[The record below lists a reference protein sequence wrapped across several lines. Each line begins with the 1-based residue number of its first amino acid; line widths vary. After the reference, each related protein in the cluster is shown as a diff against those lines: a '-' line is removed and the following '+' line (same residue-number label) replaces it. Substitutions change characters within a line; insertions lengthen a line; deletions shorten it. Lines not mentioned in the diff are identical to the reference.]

1 MSDFKNNIMKADKA
15 IQRLITRFSGNNAIT
30 PNDADRAALKSIV
43 SNYNEQQAQINYS
56 QEPFAKL
63 YIFLYHQLLIIRNI
77 EIADLKAAKILN
89 NVLEMPMFATLMN
102 LHEEINH
109 IKMDKIIQDKTEQDK
124 KNYFELSDM
133 TDQDYETYKK
143 ELVTPD
149 VVKIFEG
156 QVSYE
161 DVCTIIGNKVNQLL
175 EDYK

>member
-1 MSDFKNNIMKADKA
+1 MKADIA
-15 IQRLITRFSGNNAIT
+15 IQRLITRFSGGHAIT

-43 SNYNEQQAQINYS
+43 SNYNEQQAEINYS

-63 YIFLYHQLLIIRNI
+63 YIFLYHQLLMIRNI
-77 EIADLKAAKILN
+77 EIADLKAAKILTD
-89 NVLEMPMFATLMN
+89 VLELPKFAALMN

-109 IKMDKIIQDKTEQDK
+109 IRMDKVIQDKTAQDK
-124 KNYFELSDM
+124 INYFELSDM
-133 TDQDYETYKK
+133 TDEDYEIYKK

-149 VVKIFEG
+149 VTKIFEA

-161 DVCTIIGNKVNQLL
+161 DVCSIIGNKVNQLL

>member
-1 MSDFKNNIMKADKA
+1 MKADKA
-15 IQRLITRFSGNNAIT
+15 IQRLITRFSGGNAIT

-43 SNYNEQQAQINYS
+43 SNYNEQQAYINYS

-63 YIFLYHQLLIIRNI
+63 YIFLYHQLLRTRQLEDPNS
-77 EIADLKAAKILN
+77 KPAKILS
-89 NVLEMPMFATLMN
+89 NVLDLPKFEALMN
-102 LHEEINH
+102 LHEYINH
-109 IKMDKIIQDKTEQDK
+109 IAMDKIIQDKKEQDK

-149 VVKIFEG
+149 VSKIFEG